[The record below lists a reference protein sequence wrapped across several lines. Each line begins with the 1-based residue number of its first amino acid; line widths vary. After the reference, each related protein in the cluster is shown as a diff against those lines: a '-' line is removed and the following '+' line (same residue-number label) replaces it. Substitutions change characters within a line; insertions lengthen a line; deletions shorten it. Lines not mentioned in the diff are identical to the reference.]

1 MYRIRYKVSIYDMY
15 IYVQDKI
22 SDKYIH
28 VQDFYEEKTLIDVR
42 A

>member
-1 MYRIRYKVSIYDMY
+1 MY